1 MFFKTSDFSPDTLSV
16 FKFGWSEKVQDSDV
30 RPYHALSFRLKG
42 KAKFTHEKETVVVKT
57 GDIVFVPAFYP
68 YTLDCGEEKV
78 IVVHFTTSGDMPDH
92 IRKYSPDSSLYYE
105 KLFLRLFRAYTKKET
120 GFEHECRSLFHKI
133 IAGIERERETEK
145 IKSANSGILS
155 SIETIHEHFTDPQLT
170 VAHLAKNC
178 HISETYFRKLFQQ
191 YCGISPLQYINEL
204 RLKYAMELLRSRYY
218 TVSEVAEKCGFANP
232 YYFSLFIKKHTG
244 KPPSDFIKEAI
255 GHGSVSEEDKYV

>member
-1 MFFKTSDFSPDTLSV
+1 M
-16 FKFGWSEKVQDSDV
+16 
-30 RPYHALSFRLKG
+30 
-42 KAKFTHEKETVVVKT
+42 
-57 GDIVFVPAFYP
+57 
-68 YTLDCGEEKV
+68 
-78 IVVHFTTSGDMPDH
+78 
-92 IRKYSPDSSLYYE
+92 
-105 KLFLRLFRAYTKKET
+105 FRAYTKKET

-191 YCGISPLQYINEL
+191 YCGVSPLQYINEL

-244 KPPSDFIKEAI
+244 KPPSTFVKD
-255 GHGSVSEEDKYV
+255 S